1 MWLSNDK
8 ILKREISFL
17 PANFLLLLLFYTD
30 YSLLKQNIYI

>member
-1 MWLSNDK
+1 MWLSNDT

-17 PANFLLLLLFYTD
+17 PANFLLLSFTD